1 MKGFGEKRNPTLHSK
16 SRFYPFESPPASSVS
31 ASTCPGLKDKQTW
44 PMKQDAHASAVGSS
58 PSDPFVL
65 SGGRNLPRGGNL
77 DYLQK
82 ARRGI
87 RDPER
92 TCDEVEHRVDLLVD
106 AHEYRRSGTRLLPRE
121 QSLYLLLIPG
131 YLRDARDVY
140 LGDLR
145 RGLDIYAEP
154 HRELPGASVALVQ
167 RGGHL
172 EGTSELSFASSESR
186 AASTL
191 LIRTSTSTIC

>member
-1 MKGFGEKRNPTLHSK
+1 
-16 SRFYPFESPPASSVS
+16 
-31 ASTCPGLKDKQTW
+31 
-44 PMKQDAHASAVGSS
+44 MKQDAHASAVGSS

-65 SGGRNLPRGGNL
+65 SGGRNLPRGGHL

-92 TCDEVEHRVDLLVD
+92 TCDEIEHRVDLLVD

-172 EGTSELSFASSESR
+172 EGDLRTVLRVLGESCGFNAPDKDLDFYHLLGAPVFASEGFLNLNPHGPSLQ
-186 AASTL
+186 TMNP
-191 LIRTSTSTIC
+191 